1 MSSLSHY
8 ANLRQLLAEMEHDL
22 KISFLTEIDKKVM
35 STLVLLST
43 DKDKPVH
50 LDDIRNHDLTNSI
63 PSPTL
68 YRSFQTLI
76 NNGFIQ
82 KVGSVRSGLYHIVAK
97 DVYPSLIYLSD
108 HLWHSHAWH
117 FNDASI
123 S

>member
-8 ANLRQLLAEMEHDL
+8 ANFRQLLAEMEHDL
-22 KISFLTEIDKKVM
+22 KISSLTEIDKKVM

-50 LDDIRNHDLTNSI
+50 LDNIRNHDLINSI

-97 DVYPSLIYLSD
+97 DV
-108 HLWHSHAWH
+108 
-117 FNDASI
+117 
-123 S
+123 

>member
-1 MSSLSHY
+1 MSSFSHY
-8 ANLRQLLAEMEHDL
+8 ANLRQLLAEMEYDL
-22 KISFLTEIDKKVM
+22 KISSLTEIDKKVI

-50 LDDIRNHDLTNSI
+50 LDNIRNHDLINSI

-97 DVYPSLIYLSD
+97 DV
-108 HLWHSHAWH
+108 
-117 FNDASI
+117 
-123 S
+123 

>member
-22 KISFLTEIDKKVM
+22 KISSLTEIDKKVM

-50 LDDIRNHDLTNSI
+50 LDDIRNHDLINSI
-63 PSPTL
+63 PSHTL

-97 DVYPSLIYLSD
+97 DV
-108 HLWHSHAWH
+108 
-117 FNDASI
+117 
-123 S
+123 

>member
-1 MSSLSHY
+1 MMSSLSHY

-97 DVYPSLIYLSD
+97 YV
-108 HLWHSHAWH
+108 
-117 FNDASI
+117 
-123 S
+123 